1 MITVIG
7 ILVGAIIIALVWM
20 CVYFNQEIH
29 DVMAEMRARDG
40 GFYHTPYKV
49 DYSKR
54 YVEVLSEREEYQ
66 NKYNSLKKAYDE
78 CLVRYSECCKR
89 CAELE
94 QKLLN
99 RDLDE
104 FEVDLSEDDDEVDN

>member
-40 GFYHTPYKV
+40 GYYHTPYKV
-49 DYSKR
+49 NYSGR
-54 YVEVLSEREEYQ
+54 YADVLCERDEYK
-66 NKYNSLKKAYDE
+66 NRYNSLKKSYDE
-78 CLVRYSECCKR
+78 CLTR

-94 QKLLN
+94 RELN
-99 RDLDE
+99 KDWDE
-104 FEVDLSEDDDEVDN
+104 VRLPEDDDELDN

>member
-29 DVMAEMRARDG
+29 DVMAEMRARTG
-40 GFYHTPYKV
+40 GYYHTPYKV
-49 DYSKR
+49 HYSGR
-54 YVEVLSEREEYQ
+54 YADVLSERDEYQ
-66 NKYNSLKKAYDE
+66 NRYNSLKKSYDE
-78 CLVRYSECCKR
+78 RLKR

-94 QKLLN
+94 RELD
-99 RDLDE
+99 RDWNED
-104 FEVDLSEDDDEVDN
+104 DLPEDDDELDN

>member
-29 DVMAEMRARDG
+29 DVMAEMRARAG
-40 GFYHTPYKV
+40 GYYHTPYKV
-49 DYSKR
+49 NYSGR
-54 YVEVLSEREEYQ
+54 YADVLCERDEYQ
-66 NKYNSLKKAYDE
+66 NRYNSLKKSYDE
-78 CLVRYSECCKR
+78 YLKR

-94 QKLLN
+94 RELN
-99 RDLDE
+99 RDFDE
-104 FEVDLSEDDDEVDN
+104 DDLPEDDDELDN